1 MIELQ
6 ELTKEYGKI
15 KAIEGLSFR
24 IEANEI
30 FGLLGP
36 NGAGKSTTIK
46 ILTTL
51 VKPTGGRALLDGID
65 VMGQPMEIKKR
76 IAVVPQE
83 NNLDRE
89 MSAFDNLRLYG
100 LLHHIPDLESRIEEQ
115 LRSVGLWERRNDNI
129 LTFSGGMQR
138 RLLIARAVLGRPRVL
153 FLDEPTIGLDPQVR
167 REIWNMIRRIKAQ
180 GGTILLT
187 THYIEEAEALSDRVG
202 ILSRGEIDRPRYPG
216 QPEKNGGGIRGGIC
230 GPGRQPGLSDV
241 RQPGR
246 RPVPS
251 AGSRDRGHH
260 AQVQPGGR
268 LREADRGADRA
279 MNWYPIFLRE
289 MIQFKK
295 KLFRLGY
302 IFTSMMVPLLYLLA
316 FGLGLGRSV
325 QVPGG
330 TYLGFLLPGLVAMS
344 SMNNS
349 YNWVASGLN
358 LSRVYFK
365 TFQVLIQAPI
375 APTSIMTGYV
385 LAGMVRG
392 LFASVMIILVGLVAG
407 AGFHLSWLFLFTLL
421 LNCFLFANMGVLIGM
436 LTKTHEDTSTYAN
449 FFILPMV
456 FFSGT
461 FFPIDRMPKLLQTII
476 LCLPLTHTNILIRKP
491 VLDGEGLTAI
501 LVMIGYA
508 VLFFI
513 LGSRKIK
520 NYSE

>member
-1 MIELQ
+1 
-6 ELTKEYGKI
+6 
-15 KAIEGLSFR
+15 
-24 IEANEI
+24 
-30 FGLLGP
+30 
-36 NGAGKSTTIK
+36 
-46 ILTTL
+46 
-51 VKPTGGRALLDGID
+51 
-65 VMGQPMEIKKR
+65 
-76 IAVVPQE
+76 
-83 NNLDRE
+83 
-89 MSAFDNLRLYG
+89 
-100 LLHHIPDLESRIEEQ
+100 
-115 LRSVGLWERRNDNI
+115 
-129 LTFSGGMQR
+129 
-138 RLLIARAVLGRPRVL
+138 
-153 FLDEPTIGLDPQVR
+153 
-167 REIWNMIRRIKAQ
+167 
-180 GGTILLT
+180 
-187 THYIEEAEALSDRVG
+187 
-202 ILSRGEIDRPRYPG
+202 
-216 QPEKNGGGIRGGIC
+216 
-230 GPGRQPGLSDV
+230 
-241 RQPGR
+241 
-246 RPVPS
+246 
-251 AGSRDRGHH
+251 
-260 AQVQPGGR
+260 
-268 LREADRGADRA
+268 

-330 TYLGFLLPGLVAMS
+330 SYLGFLLPGLVAMS

-375 APTSIMTGYV
+375 SPTSIMTGYV

-461 FFPIDRMPKLLQTII
+461 FFPIDRMPKLLQYII
-476 LCLPLTHTNILIRKP
+476 LCLPLTHTNILIRKA
-491 VLDGEGLTAI
+491 VLDGQGLTAV

-508 VLFFI
+508 LLFFI
-513 LGSRKIK
+513 LGSQKIK

>member
-1 MIELQ
+1 
-6 ELTKEYGKI
+6 
-15 KAIEGLSFR
+15 
-24 IEANEI
+24 
-30 FGLLGP
+30 
-36 NGAGKSTTIK
+36 
-46 ILTTL
+46 
-51 VKPTGGRALLDGID
+51 
-65 VMGQPMEIKKR
+65 
-76 IAVVPQE
+76 
-83 NNLDRE
+83 
-89 MSAFDNLRLYG
+89 
-100 LLHHIPDLESRIEEQ
+100 
-115 LRSVGLWERRNDNI
+115 
-129 LTFSGGMQR
+129 
-138 RLLIARAVLGRPRVL
+138 
-153 FLDEPTIGLDPQVR
+153 
-167 REIWNMIRRIKAQ
+167 
-180 GGTILLT
+180 
-187 THYIEEAEALSDRVG
+187 
-202 ILSRGEIDRPRYPG
+202 
-216 QPEKNGGGIRGGIC
+216 
-230 GPGRQPGLSDV
+230 
-241 RQPGR
+241 
-246 RPVPS
+246 
-251 AGSRDRGHH
+251 
-260 AQVQPGGR
+260 
-268 LREADRGADRA
+268 

-330 TYLGFLLPGLVAMS
+330 SYLGFLLPGLVAMS

-392 LFASVMIILVGLVAG
+392 LFASLMIILVGLVVG
-407 AGFHLSWLFLFTLL
+407 SGFRLSWLFLFTLL

-461 FFPIDRMPKLLQTII
+461 FFPIDRMPKLLQYLI

-491 VLDGEGLTAI
+491 VLDGQGVTAI
-501 LVMIGYA
+501 LVMTGYA
-508 VLFFI
+508 LLFFI
-513 LGSRKIK
+513 LGSQKIK

>member
-1 MIELQ
+1 
-6 ELTKEYGKI
+6 
-15 KAIEGLSFR
+15 
-24 IEANEI
+24 
-30 FGLLGP
+30 
-36 NGAGKSTTIK
+36 
-46 ILTTL
+46 
-51 VKPTGGRALLDGID
+51 
-65 VMGQPMEIKKR
+65 
-76 IAVVPQE
+76 
-83 NNLDRE
+83 
-89 MSAFDNLRLYG
+89 
-100 LLHHIPDLESRIEEQ
+100 
-115 LRSVGLWERRNDNI
+115 
-129 LTFSGGMQR
+129 
-138 RLLIARAVLGRPRVL
+138 
-153 FLDEPTIGLDPQVR
+153 
-167 REIWNMIRRIKAQ
+167 
-180 GGTILLT
+180 
-187 THYIEEAEALSDRVG
+187 
-202 ILSRGEIDRPRYPG
+202 
-216 QPEKNGGGIRGGIC
+216 
-230 GPGRQPGLSDV
+230 
-241 RQPGR
+241 
-246 RPVPS
+246 
-251 AGSRDRGHH
+251 
-260 AQVQPGGR
+260 
-268 LREADRGADRA
+268 

-330 TYLGFLLPGLVAMS
+330 SYLGFLLPGLVAMS

-375 APTSIMTGYV
+375 APTSIMAGYV

-392 LFASVMIILVGLVAG
+392 LFASVMIVLVGLVVG
-407 AGFHLSWLFLFTLL
+407 SGFHLSWLFLFTLL

-461 FFPIDRMPKLLQTII
+461 FFPIDRMPKLLQYLI

-491 VLDGEGLTAI
+491 ALDGEGITAV
-501 LVMIGYA
+501 LVMAGYA

-513 LGSRKIK
+513 LGSQKIR

>member
-1 MIELQ
+1 
-6 ELTKEYGKI
+6 
-15 KAIEGLSFR
+15 
-24 IEANEI
+24 
-30 FGLLGP
+30 
-36 NGAGKSTTIK
+36 
-46 ILTTL
+46 
-51 VKPTGGRALLDGID
+51 
-65 VMGQPMEIKKR
+65 
-76 IAVVPQE
+76 
-83 NNLDRE
+83 
-89 MSAFDNLRLYG
+89 
-100 LLHHIPDLESRIEEQ
+100 
-115 LRSVGLWERRNDNI
+115 
-129 LTFSGGMQR
+129 
-138 RLLIARAVLGRPRVL
+138 
-153 FLDEPTIGLDPQVR
+153 
-167 REIWNMIRRIKAQ
+167 
-180 GGTILLT
+180 
-187 THYIEEAEALSDRVG
+187 
-202 ILSRGEIDRPRYPG
+202 
-216 QPEKNGGGIRGGIC
+216 
-230 GPGRQPGLSDV
+230 
-241 RQPGR
+241 
-246 RPVPS
+246 
-251 AGSRDRGHH
+251 
-260 AQVQPGGR
+260 
-268 LREADRGADRA
+268 

-375 APTSIMTGYV
+375 APTSIMAGYV

-392 LFASVMIILVGLVAG
+392 LFASVMIVLVGLMAG
-407 AGFHLSWLFLFTLL
+407 SGFHLSWLFLFTLL

-461 FFPIDRMPKLLQTII
+461 FFPIDRMPKLLQYLI

-491 VLDGEGLTAI
+491 VLDREGVTAV
-501 LVMIGYA
+501 LVMAGYS

>member
-1 MIELQ
+1 
-6 ELTKEYGKI
+6 
-15 KAIEGLSFR
+15 
-24 IEANEI
+24 
-30 FGLLGP
+30 
-36 NGAGKSTTIK
+36 
-46 ILTTL
+46 
-51 VKPTGGRALLDGID
+51 
-65 VMGQPMEIKKR
+65 
-76 IAVVPQE
+76 
-83 NNLDRE
+83 
-89 MSAFDNLRLYG
+89 
-100 LLHHIPDLESRIEEQ
+100 
-115 LRSVGLWERRNDNI
+115 
-129 LTFSGGMQR
+129 
-138 RLLIARAVLGRPRVL
+138 
-153 FLDEPTIGLDPQVR
+153 
-167 REIWNMIRRIKAQ
+167 
-180 GGTILLT
+180 
-187 THYIEEAEALSDRVG
+187 
-202 ILSRGEIDRPRYPG
+202 
-216 QPEKNGGGIRGGIC
+216 
-230 GPGRQPGLSDV
+230 
-241 RQPGR
+241 
-246 RPVPS
+246 
-251 AGSRDRGHH
+251 
-260 AQVQPGGR
+260 
-268 LREADRGADRA
+268 

-330 TYLGFLLPGLVAMS
+330 SYLGFLLPGLVAMS

-375 APTSIMTGYV
+375 APTSIMAGYV

-461 FFPIDRMPKLLQTII
+461 FFPIDRMPELLQYLI
-476 LCLPLTHTNILIRKP
+476 LCLPLTHTNILIRKA
-491 VLDGEGLTAI
+491 VLDGQGVTAI

-508 VLFFI
+508 LLFFV
-513 LGSRKIK
+513 LGSQRIK